1 MTDRFVVLTGAS
13 GGIGK
18 CLAKR
23 LIAQHYR
30 VLGIA
35 RDASRLQAVAD
46 ELGENF
52 EPCAFDVSDRVA
64 WQALASRLSA
74 AGQAV
79 DMLICG
85 AGVLPPFAAASTV
98 SSAAVEQTLRIN
110 FLSAVYAVEALKA
123 PLLAAA
129 KPMVAVIASAGGIA
143 PLIGTSAYA
152 ASKAAMIAYF
162 SALREEWRGR
172 VQVTLLCPGFVK
184 TDIFRS
190 QRHVAGSEKLLNA
203 IAADADRIAGRMLQ
217 AIRCGRGYKVLG
229 VDGHL
234 LSIGMRL
241 CPTLTLRLC
250 RYIIKASNLPLF
262 ADIWAD

>member
-18 CLAKR
+18 CLARR

-35 RDASRLQAVAD
+35 RDPSRLQAVAD

-52 EPCAFDVSDRVA
+52 EPCAFDVSDRAA
-64 WQALASRLSA
+64 WQALAARLTA

-79 DMLICG
+79 DLLICG
-85 AGVLPPFAAASTV
+85 AGVLPPFAAAANV
-98 SSAAVEQTLRIN
+98 PSADVEQTLRIN
-110 FLSAVYAVEALKA
+110 YLSAVYAVEALKA
-123 PLLAAA
+123 PLLAA
-129 KPMVAVIASAGGIA
+129 KRPMVAVISSAGGIA
-143 PLIGTSAYA
+143 PLAGTAAYA
-152 ASKAAMIAYF
+152 ASKAAMTAYF
-162 SALREEWRGR
+162 AALREEWRGR
-172 VQVTLLCPGFVK
+172 VQVTVLCPGFVK

-190 QRHVAGSEKLLNA
+190 QQHVAGSEKLLNA
-203 IAADADRIAGRMLQ
+203 IAADAGRTACRMLR
-217 AIRCGRGYKVLG
+217 AIRRGCSHKVLG

-250 RYIIKASNLPLF
+250 YRIIKSSGMPLF
-262 ADIWAD
+262 ADIWVD